1 MSDRPAVAEDSVT
14 VHVPMTFRRH
24 GGRKRIVAPDE
35 VEPEVRAKQPDATL
49 VKALARAFRWRKLLE
64 SGVHSTVE
72 DIARSEKI
80 SASYVSRILRLTLLA
95 PDIVEAIL
103 DGKQPAELQLGTLPE
118 PLSNRWEEQRAR
130 INLIS

>member
-24 GGRKRIVAPDE
+24 GGRKRIVL
-35 VEPEVRAKQPDATL
+35 PESAGAVASLPEADKTL

-64 SGVHSTVE
+64 NGHYTGVE
-72 DIARSEKI
+72 EIATTEKV
-80 SASYVSRILRLTLLA
+80 SAPYVSRILRLTLLA

-103 DGKQPAELQLGTLPE
+103 DGRQEPKVALEQLRTAFPVQW
-118 PLSNRWEEQRAR
+118 SEQHAYFF
-130 INLIS
+130 LGW